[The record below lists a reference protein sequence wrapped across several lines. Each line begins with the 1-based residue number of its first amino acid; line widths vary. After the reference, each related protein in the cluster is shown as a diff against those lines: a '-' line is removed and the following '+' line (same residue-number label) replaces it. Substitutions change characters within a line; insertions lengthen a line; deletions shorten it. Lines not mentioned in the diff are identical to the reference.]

1 MGIFDALTTAV
12 SGLQAQSF
20 ALQNISGNIANSQT
34 VGYKETDTSFQDL
47 VSNAAL
53 NQQTAGGVFASSSSS
68 NTVQGTLQAAS
79 SPTDMAI
86 DGDGYFVVTQA
97 DNASGSATT
106 FTGVQDYTRRGDFT
120 LNSDGY
126 LVNGA
131 GYYLMGTPLDPAT
144 GEATTSTPTVLQ
156 FNSDFLPAQATTT
169 INYQA
174 NLPETPSAS
183 AFDATAYSS
192 ASQPLDSGTGTVVAN
207 DNSVF
212 TAQSVDG
219 GSVTAYDSDGNS
231 VNVQLRW
238 MQTASGSSGTTWQL
252 FYQTNSAATGTQAEW
267 QNVGTSFTFN
277 SSGALTSPASTS
289 ISISNLTV
297 KGDNLGNVSLN
308 YAPGGG
314 TTGLTQYANSTGD
327 AQVTGISQNGFAA
340 GQMESLSVDSQ
351 GQIVGSF
358 SNGQTVALADV
369 TLATFNGEDQLQP
382 LDGEAFAATPESGSP
397 LLSATGKVVGSELE
411 SSNVDIATQFSQLI
425 VAQQAYSA
433 NARVMTTA
441 DQMIQS
447 LLTVIQ

>member
-20 ALQNISGNIANSQT
+20 ALQNISGNISNSQT

-47 VSNAAL
+47 VSSAAL
-53 NQQTAGGVFASSSSS
+53 DQQTSDGVFASSTSS
-68 NTVQGTLQAAS
+68 NTVQGTLTAAS

-97 DNASGSATT
+97 NETSGSTTT
-106 FTGVQDYTRRGDFT
+106 FSGVQDYTRRGDFS

-131 GYYLMGTPLDPAT
+131 GYYLMGTPLNPAT
-144 GEATTSTPTVLQ
+144 GAATTSTPTVLQ
-156 FNSDFLPAQATTT
+156 FNSDFLPAQATTS

-174 NLPETPSAS
+174 NLPSSPSS
-183 AFDATAYSS
+183 GTLDATDYTGAD
-192 ASQPLDSGTGTVVAN
+192 PLTTGTVSAE
-207 DNSVF
+207 DETTF
-212 TAQSVDG
+212 TSQSLDG
-219 GSVTAYDSDGNS
+219 GSVTAYDSEGNA
-231 VNVQLRW
+231 VDVQFRW
-238 MQTASGSSGTTWQL
+238 AQTATSPSTYEL
-252 FYQTNSAATGTQAEW
+252 FYQTNSSASGATAEW
-267 QNVGTSFTFN
+267 QSVGTPFTFN
-277 SSGALTSPASTS
+277 SSGALTSPTTS
-289 ISISNLTV
+289 SITIPNLTV
-297 KGDNLGNVSLN
+297 NGSNLGNVALN
-308 YAPGGG
+308 YGPASG
-314 TTGLTQYANSTGD
+314 TSGLTQYANSTGD

-340 GQMESLSVDSQ
+340 GQLESLSVDTQ
-351 GQIVGSF
+351 GQIEGSF

-369 TLATFNGEDQLQP
+369 TLATFNGEDSLQP

-397 LLSATGKVVGSELE
+397 LFSATGKVVGSELE

-433 NARVMTTA
+433 NAKVMTTA